1 LIMKKIIIGNWKL
14 NLDHLEAIQLFQK
27 LNYSLNTDIDEK
39 ISIVVA
45 PSHTSLRSIQ
55 TIIDADKLN
64 IFLSSQDVSMF
75 NDGAYTGE
83 VSAHQLAKLNISYS
97 IVGHSERRQ
106 HFNETDEFVNI
117 KVNNLINKEITPII
131 CFGESNDQRT
141 EGNYMDFLL
150 NQIENST
157 KGLRKDKVDE
167 IIFAYEPIW
176 AIGTGQNASLQDIV
190 EVISKVKEFIS
201 KKSFFNEEKI
211 KFIYGG
217 SVSPDNSY
225 EILNSKIIDGALVG
239 GASLD
244 VDKFIKIIESVD
256 L

>member
-1 LIMKKIIIGNWKL
+1 MKKIIIGNWKL

-83 VSAHQLAKLNISYS
+83 VSAHQLAKLNISYC

-106 HFNETDEFVNI
+106 HFNETDEFVNV
-117 KVNNLINKEITPII
+117 KVNNIINKEITPII
-131 CFGESNDQRT
+131 CFGESNDQRAD
-141 EGNYMDFLL
+141 GNYMDFLI

-201 KKSFFNEEKI
+201 EKSFFNEEKM

>member
-1 LIMKKIIIGNWKL
+1 MKKIIIGNWKL

-27 LNYSLNTDIDEK
+27 LNYSLNNDIDEK

>member
-1 LIMKKIIIGNWKL
+1 MKKIIIGNWKL

-27 LNYSLNTDIDEK
+27 LNYSLNTDIDKK

-83 VSAHQLAKLNISYS
+83 VSAHQLAKLNISFC

-106 HFNETDEFVNI
+106 HFNETDEFVNVKI
-117 KVNNLINKEITPII
+117 NNLINKEITPII

-141 EGNYMDFLL
+141 DGNYMDFLI

>member
-1 LIMKKIIIGNWKL
+1 MKKIIIGNWKL

-83 VSAHQLAKLNISYS
+83 VSAHQLAKLNISYC

-106 HFNETDEFVNI
+106 HFNETDEFVNL

-141 EGNYMDFLL
+141 DGNYMDFLI

>member
-1 LIMKKIIIGNWKL
+1 MKKIIIGNWKL
-14 NLDHLEAIQLFQK
+14 NLDHLEAIQLIQK
-27 LNYSLNTDIDEK
+27 LNYSLNADIDEK
-39 ISIVVA
+39 ITIVVA

-83 VSAHQLAKLNISYS
+83 VSAQQLAKLNISYC

-106 HFNETDEFVNI
+106 HFNETDEFINV

-141 EGNYMDFLL
+141 DGNYMDFLI

-201 KKSFFNEEKI
+201 KKSFFSEEKI

-217 SVSPDNSY
+217 SVSPDNSN

>member
-1 LIMKKIIIGNWKL
+1 MKKIIIGNWKL
-14 NLDHLEAIQLFQK
+14 NLDHLEAIQFLQK
-27 LNYSLNTDIDEK
+27 LNYSLNIDIDEK
-39 ISIVVA
+39 VSIVVA

-83 VSAHQLAKLNISYS
+83 VSAHQLAKLNISYC

-176 AIGTGQNASLQDIV
+176 AIGTGQIASLQDIV

-244 VDKFIKIIESVD
+244 VNKFIKIIESVD

>member
-1 LIMKKIIIGNWKL
+1 MKKIIIGNWKL

-83 VSAHQLAKLNISYS
+83 VSAHQLAKLNISYC

-106 HFNETDEFVNI
+106 HFNETDEFVNV

-141 EGNYMDFLL
+141 DGNYMDFLI

-201 KKSFFNEEKI
+201 KKSFFSEEKI

-244 VDKFIKIIESVD
+244 VDKFIKIIN

>member
-1 LIMKKIIIGNWKL
+1 MKKIIIGNWKL

-83 VSAHQLAKLNISYS
+83 VSAHQLAKLNISYC

-106 HFNETDEFVNI
+106 HFNESDEFVNV

>member
-1 LIMKKIIIGNWKL
+1 MKKIIIGNWKL

-83 VSAHQLAKLNISYS
+83 VSAHQLAKLNISYC

-106 HFNETDEFVNI
+106 HFNETDEFVNV

-131 CFGESNDQRT
+131 CFGESNDQRAD
-141 EGNYMDFLL
+141 GNYMEFLF

>member
-1 LIMKKIIIGNWKL
+1 MKKIIIGNWKL

-64 IFLSSQDVSMF
+64 IFLSSQDVSKF
-75 NDGAYTGE
+75 DEGAYTGE
-83 VSAHQLAKLNISYS
+83 VSAHQLDKLNISFC

-106 HFNETDEFVNI
+106 HFNETDEIINV
-117 KVNNLINKEITPII
+117 KVNNLIDKEITPVI
-131 CFGESNDQRT
+131 CFGENNDQRT
-141 EGNYMDFLL
+141 DGNYMDFLI

>member
-1 LIMKKIIIGNWKL
+1 MKKIIIGNWKL

-83 VSAHQLAKLNISYS
+83 VSAHQLAKLNISYC

-106 HFNETDEFVNI
+106 HFNETDEFVNV
-117 KVNNLINKEITPII
+117 KVNNVINKEITPII

>member
-1 LIMKKIIIGNWKL
+1 MKKIIIGNWKL

-27 LNYSLNTDIDEK
+27 LNYSLNTDIEEK

-83 VSAHQLAKLNISYS
+83 VSAHQLAKLNISYC

-106 HFNETDEFVNI
+106 HFNETDEFV
-117 KVNNLINKEITPII
+117 KVKINNLINKEITPII

-141 EGNYMDFLL
+141 DGNYMDFLI

-201 KKSFFNEEKI
+201 KKSFFSEEKI

>member
-1 LIMKKIIIGNWKL
+1 MKKIIIGNWKL
-14 NLDHLEAIQLFQK
+14 NLDHLEAIQIFQK

-83 VSAHQLAKLNISYS
+83 VSAHQLAKLNISYC

-106 HFNETDEFVNI
+106 HFNETDEFVNVKI
-117 KVNNLINKEITPII
+117 NNLINKEITPII

-141 EGNYMDFLL
+141 DGNYMDFLI

>member
-1 LIMKKIIIGNWKL
+1 MKKIIIGNWKL

-83 VSAHQLAKLNISYS
+83 VSAHQLAKLNISYC

-106 HFNETDEFVNI
+106 HFNETDEFVNV

-131 CFGESNDQRT
+131 CFGESNDQRAD
-141 EGNYMDFLL
+141 GNYMDFLI

-201 KKSFFNEEKI
+201 EKSFFNEEKM
-211 KFIYGG
+211 KFLYGG

>member
-1 LIMKKIIIGNWKL
+1 MKKIIIGNWKL

-83 VSAHQLAKLNISYS
+83 VSAHQLAKLNISYC

-106 HFNETDEFVNI
+106 HFNETDEFVNV

-131 CFGESNDQRT
+131 CFGESNDQRAD
-141 EGNYMDFLL
+141 GNYMDFLI

-244 VDKFIKIIESVD
+244 VDKYIKIIESVD